1 MTGGSEVEALRA
13 RIVAI
18 DQAILDR
25 VAERIEVARR
35 IGARKRESTAAT
47 LDTHR
52 EAAVIRRAVESGRDR
67 GLPEEAVRDLFWI
80 LVGLCRDVQLD
91 DR

>member
-1 MTGGSEVEALRA
+1 MSGEGGVEGIRS
-13 RIVAI
+13 RIEAV
-18 DQAILDR
+18 DQAILDA
-25 VAERIEVARR
+25 VAERIELARR
-35 IGARKRESTAAT
+35 IGTLKRDNTAAT

-52 EAAVIRRAVESGRDR
+52 EAAVIRRAVESGRRR